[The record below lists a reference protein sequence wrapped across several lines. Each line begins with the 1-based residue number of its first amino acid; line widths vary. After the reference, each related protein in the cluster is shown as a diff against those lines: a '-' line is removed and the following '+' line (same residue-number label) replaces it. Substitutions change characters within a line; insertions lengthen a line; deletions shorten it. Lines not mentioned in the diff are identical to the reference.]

1 MTRLTWEETVA
12 LALYQ
17 RIIETESSNK
27 RITERA
33 YEIKNKYNLSDD
45 EFERL
50 CKECYDKLTSI
61 SM

>member
-1 MTRLTWEETVA
+1 MTKLTWEETVV

-17 RIIETESSNK
+17 RIVETKSSNK
-27 RITERA
+27 RITVRA
-33 YEIKNKYNLSDD
+33 YEIKNKYNLNDD